1 MRVWPEQHDAVNT
14 TSGDLWEDEIP
25 SAGPHVVSEIAVFR
39 ERRRLI
45 AVTVVVFVTALWVL
59 ALAVLRATSGSAF
72 TGRFAAL
79 TSAPLLAILGGSF
92 GYYFSSREPA
102 RLRVAGLPSR

>member
-25 SAGPHVVSEIAVFR
+25 SAGPHVVVSEIAVFR

-45 AVTVVVFVTALWVL
+45 AVTVVVFVTALL
-59 ALAVLRATSGSAF
+59 ALVLAVLRATSGSAF
-72 TGRFAAL
+72 MGRFAAL
-79 TSAPLLAILGGSF
+79 ASAPLLAILGGSF

-102 RLRVAGLPSR
+102 RLRVAG